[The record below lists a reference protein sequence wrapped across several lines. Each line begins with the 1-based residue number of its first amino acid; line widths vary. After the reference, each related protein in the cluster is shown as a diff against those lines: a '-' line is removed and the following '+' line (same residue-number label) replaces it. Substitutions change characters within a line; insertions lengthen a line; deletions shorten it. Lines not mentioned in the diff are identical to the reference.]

1 METKVL
7 DIGLVMIE
15 NAIPNPQDLIDKI
28 EILDEKR
35 KNAGLDS
42 IWKPWQ
48 DEGRDPFC
56 YQFRLIKKGDVPENY
71 PFYDELMDLWD
82 IFTSTVDNALEEYYK
97 LYPFARANLKGREHP
112 NILKYI
118 SGGELPPHQDIGVS
132 SRSLSVLS
140 YLNDD
145 YEGGEISFPQS
156 NITLKPKAGTI
167 IFFPSNFIYVHTIAK
182 MKSGVRYAIPSWFH
196 NRYDMYMSD
205 GTE

>member
-1 METKVL
+1 MEVKVL
-7 DIGLVMIE
+7 EIGLVMVE
-15 NAIPNPQDLIDKI
+15 NAILDPQGVINKI
-28 EILDEKR
+28 ESLDKKR
-35 KNAGLDS
+35 KDANLES
-42 IWKPWQ
+42 IWSPWQ

-56 YQFRLIKKGDVPENY
+56 YQFRLSSEKDIRSDY
-71 PFYDELMDLWD
+71 PFYNEEIELWSIL
-82 IFTSTVDNALEEYYK
+82 TSTVDSALEEYYK
-97 LYPFARANLKGREHP
+97 LYPFSKANLKVRERP
-112 NILKYI
+112 NILKYV

-156 NITLKPKAGTI
+156 NITIKPKAGTI
-167 IFFPSNFIYVHTIAK
+167 LFFPSNFIYVHTIAK

>member
-1 METKVL
+1 MEVKVL
-7 DIGLVMIE
+7 EIGLVMVE
-15 NAIPNPQDLIDKI
+15 NAILDPQGVINKI
-28 EILDEKR
+28 ESLDKKR
-35 KNAGLDS
+35 KDANLES
-42 IWKPWQ
+42 IWSTWQ

-56 YQFRLIKKGDVPENY
+56 YQFRLSSEKDIRPDY
-71 PFYDELMDLWD
+71 PFYNEEIELWNIL
-82 IFTSTVDNALEEYYK
+82 TSTVDFALEEYYK
-97 LYPFARANLKGREHP
+97 LYPFARANLKGRERP
-112 NILKYI
+112 NILKYV

-156 NITLKPKAGTI
+156 NVTLKPKAGSI
-167 IFFPSNFIYVHTIAK
+167 VFFPSNFIYVHTIAK

>member
-1 METKVL
+1 MKSRVL
-7 DIGLVMIE
+7 DIGLVIIE
-15 NAIPNPQDLIDKI
+15 DAIPNPQDIINKI
-28 EILDEKR
+28 EDLDKKR
-35 KNAGLDS
+35 KESGLES
-42 IWKPWQ
+42 IWRPWQ

-56 YQFRLIKKGDVPENY
+56 YQFRLIKKGDVPEDY

-82 IFTSTVDNALEEYYK
+82 IFTSTVDSALEEYYK

-112 NILKYI
+112 NILKYV

-156 NITLKPKAGTI
+156 NITLKPKAGSI
-167 IFFPSNFIYVHTIAK
+167 VFFPSNFIYVHTIAK
-182 MKSGVRYAIPSWFH
+182 MKNGVRYAIPSWFH

>member
-1 METKVL
+1 MNPKVL
-7 DIGLVMIE
+7 DIGLVMVE
-15 NAIPNPQDLIDKI
+15 NAITNPQEIINKI
-28 EILDEKR
+28 EDLDKKR
-35 KNAGLDS
+35 LSVGMGS
-42 IWKPWQ
+42 VWSPWQ
-48 DEGRDPFC
+48 DDGRDPFC
-56 YQFRLIKKGDVPENY
+56 YQFRLSSKEDLDPRY
-71 PFYDELMDLWD
+71 PFYNEEIELWD
-82 IFTSTVDNALEEYYK
+82 ILTSTVDNALEEYFN
-97 LYPFARANLKGREHP
+97 LYPFARANLKGRERP
-112 NILKYI
+112 NILKYV

-145 YEGGEISFPQS
+145 YEGGEINFPQS

-167 IFFPSNFIYVHTIAK
+167 VFFPSNFIYVHTIAK

>member
-7 DIGLVMIE
+7 DIGLVIIE
-15 NAIPNPQDLIDKI
+15 NAISNPQDIIYKI
-28 EILDEKR
+28 ENLDKKR
-35 KNAGLDS
+35 LESGLKS
-42 IWKPWQ
+42 IWSPWQ
-48 DEGRDPFC
+48 DEGQDPFC
-56 YQFRLIKKGDVPENY
+56 YQFRLSSEKDIQENY
-71 PFYDELMDLWD
+71 PFYSEEIELWNVL
-82 IFTSTVDNALEEYYK
+82 TSTVDQALEEYYK
-97 LYPFARANLKGREHP
+97 LYPFARANLKGRERP
-112 NILKYI
+112 NILKYV

-156 NITLKPKAGTI
+156 NVTLKPKAGSI
-167 IFFPSNFIYVHTIAK
+167 VFFPSNFIYVHTIAK

>member
-1 METKVL
+1 METKIL

-15 NAIPNPQDLIDKI
+15 NAINNPQSIIDRI
-28 EILDEKR
+28 EGLDKKR
-35 KNAGLDS
+35 KESGLQS
-42 IWKPWQ
+42 IWSPWQ

-56 YQFRLIKKGDVPENY
+56 YQFRLSSEKDIQPSY
-71 PFYDELMDLWD
+71 PFYEEEIDLWNVL
-82 IFTSTVDNALEEYYK
+82 TGTVDTALEEYFK
-97 LYPFARANLKGREHP
+97 LYPFARANLKGRERP
-112 NILKYI
+112 NILKYV

-145 YEGGEISFPQS
+145 YDGGEISFPQS
-156 NITLKPKAGTI
+156 NITLKPKAGSI
-167 IFFPSNFIYVHTIAK
+167 VFFPSNFIYVHTIAK

>member
-1 METKVL
+1 MEVKVL

-15 NAIPNPQDLIDKI
+15 NAISNPQNVIDKI
-28 EILDEKR
+28 ENLDKKR
-35 KNAGLDS
+35 LDS
-42 IWKPWQ
+42 GLQSIWSPWQ
-48 DEGRDPFC
+48 DEGREPFC
-56 YQFRLIKKGDVPENY
+56 YQFRLSSKKDIQPNY
-71 PFYDELMDLWD
+71 PFYNEEIELWNVL
-82 IFTSTVDNALEEYYK
+82 TTTVDQALEEYYN
-97 LYPFARANLKGREHP
+97 LYPFARANLKGRERP
-112 NILKYI
+112 NILKYF

-156 NITLKPKAGTI
+156 NITLKPKAGSI
-167 IFFPSNFIYVHTIAK
+167 VFFPSNFIYVHTIAK

>member
-1 METKVL
+1 MEVKVL
-7 DIGLVMIE
+7 DIGLVMVE
-15 NAIPNPQDLIDKI
+15 NAILDPQGVINKI
-28 EILDEKR
+28 ESLDKKR
-35 KNAGLDS
+35 KDANLES
-42 IWKPWQ
+42 IWSPWQ

-56 YQFRLIKKGDVPENY
+56 YQFRLSSEKDIRSDY
-71 PFYDELMDLWD
+71 PFYNEEIELWNIL
-82 IFTSTVDNALEEYYK
+82 TNTVDSALEEYYK
-97 LYPFARANLKGREHP
+97 LYPFSKANLKGRERP
-112 NILKYI
+112 NILKYV

-156 NITLKPKAGTI
+156 NITIKPKAGTI
-167 IFFPSNFIYVHTIAK
+167 LFFPSNFIYVHTIAK

>member
-1 METKVL
+1 MEVKVL
-7 DIGLVMIE
+7 EIGLVMVE
-15 NAIPNPQDLIDKI
+15 NAILDPQGVINKI
-28 EILDEKR
+28 ESLDKKR
-35 KNAGLDS
+35 KDANLES
-42 IWKPWQ
+42 IWSPWQ

-56 YQFRLIKKGDVPENY
+56 YQFRLSSEKDIRSDY
-71 PFYDELMDLWD
+71 PFYNEEIELWSIL
-82 IFTSTVDNALEEYYK
+82 TSTVDSALEEYYK
-97 LYPFARANLKGREHP
+97 LYPFSKANLKGRERP
-112 NILKYI
+112 NILKYV

-156 NITLKPKAGTI
+156 NITIKPKAGTI
-167 IFFPSNFIYVHTIAK
+167 LFFPSNFIYVHTIAK

>member
-1 METKVL
+1 MEVKVL
-7 DIGLVMIE
+7 EIGLVMVE
-15 NAIPNPQDLIDKI
+15 NAILDPQGVINKI
-28 EILDEKR
+28 ESLDKKR
-35 KNAGLDS
+35 KDANLES
-42 IWKPWQ
+42 IWSPWQ

-56 YQFRLIKKGDVPENY
+56 YQFRLSSEKDIRSDY
-71 PFYDELMDLWD
+71 PFYNEEIELWNIL
-82 IFTSTVDNALEEYYK
+82 TSTVDSALEEYYK
-97 LYPFARANLKGREHP
+97 LYPFSKANLKGRERP
-112 NILKYI
+112 NILKYV

-156 NITLKPKAGTI
+156 NITIKPKAGTI
-167 IFFPSNFIYVHTIAK
+167 LFFPSNFIYVHTIAK

-196 NRYDMYMSD
+196 NRHDMYMSD